1 MGGKPTMTETTFKE
15 KLKEAIPEMP
25 ESFHEI
31 IEDTMKAICN
41 DAYKQSEAST
51 KILQF

>member
-1 MGGKPTMTETTFKE
+1 MTETTFKE

-41 DAYKQSEAST
+41 DAYKPNNQKHPPKSPSPD
-51 KILQF
+51 KG